1 MIWSRR
7 PVRVRAPATSANLGP
22 GFDALGLALAL
33 YDEVE
38 ARVTDGGLAIEV
50 SGEGTETA
58 AAGEQHLVVRAMRAA
73 FGAMGGQPP
82 GIALRCVNA
91 IPHGR
96 GLGSSAAAVCCGL
109 LAARAL
115 AGPGKTVAAGGPVL
129 SDRAASPD
137 EAASP
142 DGTALPDG
150 TAFSDEAVFRLAATL
165 EGHPDNVAACLAGG
179 LTIAWS
185 PRPVPAAAAAGTGT
199 PTGAVAGPGTPTDA
213 AAGTSTPTGAAAGPR
228 LLRIA
233 VPTTLRAVACVPS
246 VPLATEAARQAL
258 PPAVPYADAAANAAR
273 SALLVAALTGAPQVL
288 FEATEDFLHQP
299 YRSGLMPETAR
310 LLGALRRAGA
320 AAVVSG
326 AGPAVLVLSFDG
338 QPPSPGAVGSIAGKT
353 GTPWDVIP
361 LRIDQQGAH
370 VQQGGLDVHPSV
382 SARRAPTWNQGA
394 SRNRFRGRAQITRE
408 YLGVTGPASCTTHRQ
423 QVEGMLWA
431 HLVLS

>member
-1 MIWSRR
+1 MIWSQR
-7 PVRVRAPATSANLGP
+7 PARVRAPATSANLGP

-50 SGEGTETA
+50 SA

-73 FGAMGGQPP
+73 FGAIGAQPP

-115 AGPGKTVAAGGPVL
+115 AGPGEPVAGCDP
-129 SDRAASPD
+129 
-137 EAASP
+137 
-142 DGTALPDG
+142 ALPDG
-150 TAFSDEAVFRLAATL
+150 AALSDEAVFQLAAAL

-185 PRPVPAAAAAGTGT
+185 PRPTGT
-199 PTGAVAGPGTPTDA
+199 PA
-213 AAGTSTPTGAAAGPR
+213 GAAPAPR

-258 PPAVPYADAAANAAR
+258 PPAVPHAAAAANAAR

-299 YRSGLMPETAR
+299 HRAGLMPETAS
-310 LLGALRRAGA
+310 LLDALRREGA

-326 AGPAVLVLSFDG
+326 AGPAVLVLTFDG
-338 QPPSPGAVGSIAGKT
+338 QPPSPTAVGSIAGKA

-408 YLGVTGPASCTTHRQ
+408 YLGVTEPASCTTHRQ
-423 QVEGMLWA
+423 QVEGMTWA

>member
-1 MIWSRR
+1 MSRVSWAQQ
-7 PVRVRAPATSANLGP
+7 PARVRAPATSANLGP

-38 ARVTDGGLAIEV
+38 AHVTDGGLAIEV
-50 SGEGTETA
+50 SGEGSETA

-73 FGAMGGQPP
+73 FGVMGAQPP

-115 AGPGKTVAAGGPVL
+115 AGPGGPVAVG
-129 SDRAASPD
+129 DPAPPGGAA
-137 EAASP
+137 
-142 DGTALPDG
+142 L
-150 TAFSDEAVFRLAATL
+150 SDEAVFRLAAAL

-185 PRPVPAAAAAGTGT
+185 PRPVPAGAAAAGTGT
-199 PTGAVAGPGTPTDA
+199 PA
-213 AAGTSTPTGAAAGPR
+213 GAAPGPR

-233 VPTTLRAVACVPS
+233 VPSTLRAVACVPS
-246 VPLATEAARQAL
+246 APLATEAARQAL
-258 PPAVPYADAAANAAR
+258 PPAVPHADAAANSAR

-299 YRSGLMPETAR
+299 YRTDLMPETAD
-310 LLGALRRAGA
+310 LVGALRREGA

-338 QPPSPGAVGSIAGKT
+338 QPPSPGAVGSIAGKA

-370 VQQGGLDVHPSV
+370 VQQGGLHVHPSV
-382 SARRAPTWNQGA
+382 SARHAPSWNRGA
-394 SRNRFRGRAQITRE
+394 SWNRTRGRAQITRE
-408 YLGVTGPASCTTHRQ
+408 YLGVTGTASCTTHRQ
-423 QVEGMLWA
+423 QVEGMSWA

>member
-1 MIWSRR
+1 MIWSQR
-7 PVRVRAPATSANLGP
+7 PARVRAPATSANLGP

-38 ARVTDGGLAIEV
+38 AWVTDGGLAIEV
-50 SGEGTETA
+50 SGEGSETA

-73 FGAMGGQPP
+73 FAAMGAQPP

-115 AGPGKTVAAGGPVL
+115 AGPGEPVAGCDPAF
-129 SDRAASPD
+129 
-137 EAASP
+137 P
-142 DGTALPDG
+142 DGAAL
-150 TAFSDEAVFRLAATL
+150 SDEAVFQLAAAL

-185 PRPVPAAAAAGTGT
+185 PRPTGT
-199 PTGAVAGPGTPTDA
+199 PGGAGPA
-213 AAGTSTPTGAAAGPR
+213 PR
-228 LLRIA
+228 LLRVA

-258 PPAVPYADAAANAAR
+258 PPAVPHAAAAANAAR

-299 YRSGLMPETAR
+299 YRADLMPETAG
-310 LLGALRRAGA
+310 LLDALRREGA

-338 QPPSPGAVGSIAGKT
+338 QPPSPGAIGSIAGKA

-382 SARRAPTWNQGA
+382 SARHAPTWNQGA

-423 QVEGMLWA
+423 QVEGMPWA

>member
-1 MIWSRR
+1 VIWSQR
-7 PVRVRAPATSANLGP
+7 PARVRAPATSANLGP

-50 SGEGTETA
+50 SGEGSETA

-73 FGAMGGQPP
+73 FGALGGQPP

-96 GLGSSAAAVCCGL
+96 GLGSSAAAICCGL

-115 AGPGKTVAAGGPVL
+115 AGPAEPVAAGEPG
-129 SDRAASPD
+129 R
-137 EAASP
+137 P
-142 DGTALPDG
+142 DGAAL
-150 TAFSDEAVFRLAATL
+150 SDEAVFQLAVTL

-179 LTIAWS
+179 LTIAWR
-185 PRPVPAAAAAGTGT
+185 PRPGTAG
-199 PTGAVAGPGTPTDA
+199 AGPP
-213 AAGTSTPTGAAAGPR
+213 AGSTPGPR

-233 VPTTLRAVACVPS
+233 VPATLRAVACVPP

-258 PPAVPYADAAANAAR
+258 PAAVPHADAAANAAR

-299 YRSGLMPETAR
+299 YRAGLMPETAR
-310 LLGALRRAGA
+310 LLDALRRAGA

-338 QPPSPGAVGSIAGKT
+338 QPPSPRAVGSIAGKT

-370 VQQGGLDVHPSV
+370 VQQGGLDVHPPV
-382 SARRAPTWNQGA
+382 SARHAPTWNQGP
-394 SRNRFRGRAQITRE
+394 SWNRFRGRAQITRK
-408 YLGVTGPASCTTHRQ
+408 YLGVTGPASCTTHSQ
-423 QVEGMLWA
+423 QVEGMSWA
-431 HLVLS
+431 HMVLS